1 MRKKVVS
8 QIAPI
13 QAHKVASNKMGV
25 DLRSTKKRDALVSID
40 LEQKQREGAINKH

>member
-25 DLRSTKKRDALVSID
+25 DLITKKRDALVSID
-40 LEQKQREGAINKH
+40 LEQKQREGATNKH